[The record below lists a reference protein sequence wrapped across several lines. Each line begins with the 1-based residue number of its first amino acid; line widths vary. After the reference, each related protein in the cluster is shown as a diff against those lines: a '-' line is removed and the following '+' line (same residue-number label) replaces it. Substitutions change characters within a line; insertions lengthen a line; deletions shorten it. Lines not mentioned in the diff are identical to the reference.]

1 MRIRYWSSDVCSS
14 DRLEALAFRPRLE
27 LALSVNRVDGALTLK
42 KIPIAVDDTPLRIR
56 GTVGSSLYR
65 SARAAGA
72 PAKAVQAYLKAL
84 ATKLS
89 LDRDVSANDK
99 FDIILGYRRAETGEV
114 EVGDL
119 LFAGLERGKKKDVNL
134 LKWTADGRSQWC
146 EASCVGEQRGHMV
159 AHVAGRQKIGRAHG
173 RNT

>member
-1 MRIRYWSSDVCSS
+1 MRISDWSSDVCSS
-14 DRLEALAFRPRLE
+14 DL
-27 LALSVNRVDGALTLK
+27 
-42 KIPIAVDDTPLRIR
+42 
-56 GTVGSSLYR
+56 
-65 SARAAGA
+65 GA

-134 LKWTADGRSQWC
+134 LKWTADGRSQWLDRK
-146 EASCVGEQRGHMV
+146 STRLNSSH
-159 AHVAGRQKIGRAHG
+159 
-173 RNT
+173 

>member
-1 MRIRYWSSDVCSS
+1 MKG
-14 DRLEALAFRPRLE
+14 
-27 LALSVNRVDGALTLK
+27 NGGDGEQRLK
-42 KIPIAVDDTPLRIR
+42 KITIDVDDTPVGMR
-56 GTVGSSLYR
+56 GTGGSSLYR
-65 SARAAGA
+65 SGRAAGE

-134 LKWTADGRSQWC
+134 LKWTADGRSHWF
-146 EASCVGEQRGHMV
+146 EASGVGEQRGQLV
-159 AHVAGRQKIGRAHG
+159 ATVEIGKGACRDRVGQYGEKRGGAVELKK
-173 RNT
+173 

>member
-1 MRIRYWSSDVCSS
+1 MKG
-14 DRLEALAFRPRLE
+14 
-27 LALSVNRVDGALTLK
+27 NGGDGEQRLK
-42 KIPIAVDDTPLRIR
+42 KITIDVDDTPVGMR
-56 GTVGSSLYR
+56 GTGGSSLYR
-65 SARAAGA
+65 SGRAAGE

-134 LKWTADGRSQWC
+134 LKWTADGRYQWF
-146 EASCVGEQRGHMV
+146 EASGVGEQRRQLV
-159 AHVAGRQKIGRAHG
+159 APVAGRQTSPYGLRRHPIVGYSQIGRAHV
-173 RNT
+173 

>member
-1 MRIRYWSSDVCSS
+1 MCGTFFVCIIFFFKQKTAYEMRISDWSSDVCSS
-14 DRLEALAFRPRLE
+14 DL
-27 LALSVNRVDGALTLK
+27 
-42 KIPIAVDDTPLRIR
+42 
-56 GTVGSSLYR
+56 
-65 SARAAGA
+65 
-72 PAKAVQAYLKAL
+72 YLKAL

-134 LKWTADGRSQWC
+134 LKWTADGRSQWF
-146 EASCVGEQRGHMV
+146 EASGVGEQRGQLV
-159 AHVAGRQKIGRAHG
+159 APVEIGRAHV
-173 RNT
+173 

>member
-1 MRIRYWSSDVCSS
+1 MRISDWSSDVCSS
-14 DRLEALAFRPRLE
+14 DLD
-27 LALSVNRVDGALTLK
+27 LALSVNRVDGALRLK

-119 LFAGLERGKKKDVNL
+119 LFAGLEGSEERRVGKECVS
-134 LKWTADGRSQWC
+134 TCRSRV
-146 EASCVGEQRGHMV
+146 S
-159 AHVAGRQKIGRAHG
+159 
-173 RNT
+173 RNH